1 MKDNKMTIEEII
13 EMIEDCELLANSTE
27 EAKKLKEKF
36 IENFK
41 NEYLIIQK

>member
-1 MKDNKMTIEEII
+1 MPIEE
-13 EMIEDCELLANSTE
+13 CELLANSKE

-41 NEYLIIQK
+41 NEYLIIEK